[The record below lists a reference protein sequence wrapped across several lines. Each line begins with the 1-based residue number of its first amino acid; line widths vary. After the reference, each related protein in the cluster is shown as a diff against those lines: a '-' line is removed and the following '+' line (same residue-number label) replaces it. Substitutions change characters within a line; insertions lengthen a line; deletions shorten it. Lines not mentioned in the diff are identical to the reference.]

1 MRRRRSPAALR
12 TGTFGHLAAE
22 QRWQWSA
29 ETAAMH
35 GYELGEVVP
44 TAELLAAHQHPDDR
58 AVFLAAVGGGGGFC
72 LRQRLTD
79 AGGNGRVVI
88 AIAEPGP
95 AGLAGFYIDLTGPV
109 LAQHRTLIDAALPE
123 YARLRGPIEQAA
135 GMLMVV
141 YGIPA
146 GRADELLRTRAAE
159 HGLAP
164 ARFAEL
170 LCAAV
175 ADGVDVPAR
184 LRTVFDH
191 VLLTVHQ
198 RG

>member
-1 MRRRRSPAALR
+1 MRSRRSPAALR
-12 TGTFGHLAAE
+12 TGTFGYRADE

-44 TAELLAAHQHPDDR
+44 TAELLAAHQHQDDR
-58 AVFLAAVGGGGGFC
+58 ALFLAAVGAGDGFC
-72 LRQRLTD
+72 LRQRLTA
-79 AGGNGRVVI
+79 AGGDNRVVI
-88 AIAEPGP
+88 VVAEPGRT
-95 AGLAGFYIDLTGPV
+95 GLNGFYVDLTGPV
-109 LAQHRTLIDAALPE
+109 AAQHRTLIDAALPD

-141 YGIPA
+141 YGVQA
-146 GRADELLRTRAAE
+146 RRADELLRARAAE
-159 HGLAP
+159 HGLELP
-164 ARFAEL
+164 RFAEL

-175 ADGVDVPAR
+175 ADGVEVPAR

>member
-1 MRRRRSPAALR
+1 MRSRRSPAALR
-12 TGTFGHLAAE
+12 IGTFGYLAAE

-44 TAELLAAHQHPDDR
+44 TAELLAAHQHPEDR
-58 AVFLAAVGGGGGFC
+58 AVFLAAVGSGGGFC

-79 AGGNGRVVI
+79 AAGNARVVI
-88 AIAEPGP
+88 VIAEPGP
-95 AGLAGFYIDLTGPV
+95 AGFYVDLTGPV

-146 GRADELLRTRAAE
+146 GRADELLRARAAE
-159 HGLAP
+159 HGLALP
-164 ARFAEL
+164 RFAQL

-191 VLLTVHQ
+191 ALLTVHQ

>member
-1 MRRRRSPAALR
+1 MRSRRSPAALR
-12 TGTFGHLAAE
+12 IGTFGYLAAE

-58 AVFLAAVGGGGGFC
+58 AVFLAAVGTGDGFC

-79 AGGNGRVVI
+79 AAGNARVVVVL
-88 AIAEPGP
+88 AEPGP
-95 AGLAGFYIDLTGPV
+95 TGFYVDLTGPV

-146 GRADELLRTRAAE
+146 GRADELLRSRAAE
-159 HGLAP
+159 HGLALS
-164 ARFAEL
+164 RFAEL

-184 LRTVFDH
+184 LRTVVDH

>member
-1 MRRRRSPAALR
+1 MRSRRSPAALR
-12 TGTFGHLAAE
+12 TGTFGHRAAE
-22 QRWQWSA
+22 HRWHWSA

-58 AVFLAAVGGGGGFC
+58 ALFRAAVGSGEGFC

-79 AGGNGRVVI
+79 ARGNARVVI
-88 AIAEPGP
+88 VVADPGP
-95 AGLAGFYIDLTGPV
+95 AGLTGFYVDLTGPV
-109 LAQHRTLIDAALPE
+109 AAQHRALIDDALPDH
-123 YARLRGPIEQAA
+123 ARLRGPIERAA

-146 GRADELLRTRAAE
+146 RRADALLRARAAE
-159 HGLAP
+159 RGLELS
-164 ARFAEL
+164 RFAEQ

-175 ADGVDVPAR
+175 ADGVEVPAR

>member
-1 MRRRRSPAALR
+1 MRSRRSPAALR
-12 TGTFGHLAAE
+12 TGTFGHRAAE
-22 QRWQWSA
+22 HRWHWSA

-44 TAELLAAHQHPDDR
+44 TAELLAAHQHPEDR
-58 AVFLAAVGGGGGFC
+58 AFFLDAVGAGGGFC

-79 AGGNGRVVI
+79 ARGNGRVVI
-88 AIAEPGP
+88 VVADPGP
-95 AGLAGFYIDLTGPV
+95 AGLTGFYVDLTGPV
-109 LAQHRTLIDAALPE
+109 VAQHRTLIDAALPD

-146 GRADELLRTRAAE
+146 GRADELLRASAAE
-159 HGLAP
+159 RGVTLS
-164 ARFAEL
+164 RFAEL

-175 ADGVDVPAR
+175 ADGIEVPAR
-184 LRTVFDH
+184 VRTVFDH

>member
-1 MRRRRSPAALR
+1 MRSRRSPAALR
-12 TGTFGHLAAE
+12 TGTFGHHAAE
-22 QRWQWSA
+22 RRWHWSA

-44 TAELLAAHQHPDDR
+44 TAELLAAHQHRDDR
-58 AVFLAAVGGGGGFC
+58 AAFRAAVAAGEGFC

-79 AGGNGRVVI
+79 ARGNVRVVI
-88 AIAEPGP
+88 VVADPCP
-95 AGLAGFYIDLTGPV
+95 TGLAGFYVDLTGPV
-109 LAQHRTLIDAALPE
+109 LAQHRTLIDAALPD
-123 YARLRGPIEQAA
+123 YARRRGPIEQAA

-146 GRADELLRTRAAE
+146 GRADELLRARAAE
-159 HGLAP
+159 RGLEL

-175 ADGVDVPAR
+175 ADGVEVPER

-198 RG
+198 RA